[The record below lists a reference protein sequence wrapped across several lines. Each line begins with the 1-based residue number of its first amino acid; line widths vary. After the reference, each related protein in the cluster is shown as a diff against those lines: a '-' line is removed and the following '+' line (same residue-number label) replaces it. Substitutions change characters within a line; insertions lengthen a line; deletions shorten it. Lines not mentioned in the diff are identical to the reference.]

1 MPRDRVRVERT
12 ERRSGGLGGAINDGL
27 SELRAWIDRVV
38 AMSTSVFRGKRSVEH
53 YTQVILP
60 VRGDSRPAAD
70 PGPIQRPYSRP
81 EPFSVLRTSKAIAL
95 RGALSVEHYAK
106 RKRHASS
113 PSNRAFSAD
122 KHRWSSTP
130 SIFPG
135 MRMLELPDTHSEKNV
150 LIPTTVSCA
159 ICKRREYEGFSA
171 TGKYSNTWR
180 SPPNRAFLP
189 PFAGVFRAL
198 PLHC

>member
-1 MPRDRVRVERT
+1 
-12 ERRSGGLGGAINDGL
+12 
-27 SELRAWIDRVV
+27 
-38 AMSTSVFRGKRSVEH
+38 MSTSVFRGKRSVEH

-180 SPPNRAFLP
+180 ESSEPSLSTAVRRGVPSFAFALLTSSPRATPREVVVPRGRRSAFLSAHSGMLVTVTP
-189 PFAGVFRAL
+189 TT
-198 PLHC
+198 